1 MENKILAVV
10 NGLEISQ
17 KDLDETIKRFPEDRR
32 AYIDTD
38 LGRKQLLDQI
48 ISFELMYNYG
58 KELNLESEQEFL
70 VQLERM
76 KKELLTQMSINK
88 VLSEVTINEE
98 EVENYYETNKDLFK
112 EGESV
117 KAKHILVDTFEECD
131 NIASEIKAGLNFEEA
146 AQKYSKCPSNA
157 NGGDLGTFTRG
168 RMVPEFEEA
177 AFKLNIGE
185 ISEPVKTQFGYHLI
199 KVEEKNEAIIKSF
212 DEVKDL
218 IWNNLLQEKQNKK
231 YLDKTEELKKKYQVQ
246 YNK

>member
-38 LGRKQLLDQI
+38 LGRKQLLEQI

-70 VQLERM
+70 IQVERM

-88 VLSEVTINEE
+88 VLSEVTVNEE
-98 EVENYYETNKDLFK
+98 EVENYYKTNKELFK

-199 KVEEKNEAIIKSF
+199 KVEEKNEASVKSF